1 MYCAKQQWAWSLHP
15 YCNMMNGYCY
25 PYVRQRVKNGG
36 WKQVEGFSKITHRN
50 ARNVIKMAIFLTS
63 KTILLT
69 LLNPDGLWGKL
80 GWKPLLSC
88 RVSASS
94 NVAGHPS
101 FPSERRGI
109 KRQPTG
115 EIKSC
120 CQGSLAPHKSVLLKG
135 GCVWNCQWTHKSSGN
150 HHFLKHQV
158 HSVPSNIIIHTF

>member
-1 MYCAKQQWAWSLHP
+1 MYCAKQRWAWSLHP

-101 FPSERRGI
+101 FPSERIG
-109 KRQPTG
+109 KRDKKTAHWGDQ
-115 EIKSC
+115 
-120 CQGSLAPHKSVLLKG
+120 VLLPGLFGTSQVCAPKRRV
-135 GCVWNCQWTHKSSGN
+135 CVKLPMNTQKLRKSS
-150 HHFLKHQV
+150 FPETSSSLSTK
-158 HSVPSNIIIHTF
+158 